1 MAFFNLFEHLKRLR
15 LDSVFRAHDERR
27 NIGHICAVNTNITE
41 GLMSRGIKK
50 CNVFLPAVFGSMD
63 ALIGVNMLS
72 NASRLREAVA
82 RSRLGSGHI
91 GFSDVINERRL
102 AMVYVSQDGHHWR
115 TNILFSFLF

>member
-50 CNVFLPAVFGSMD
+50 CNVFLPAVFGGMD
-63 ALIGVNMLS
+63 DLIGVNMLS
-72 NASRLREAVA
+72 DASRLR
-82 RSRLGSGHI
+82 SGHI
-91 GFSDVINERRL
+91 GFSNVINERRL
-102 AMVYVSQDGHHWR
+102 AVVYVSQDG
-115 TNILFSFLF
+115 